1 MRQHAQLFKWLEV
14 VETMRTYIAH
24 NMGNSEELRAKLKSI
39 KGELAAAWKMTDEGV
54 RLLRKVEEGKKTVK
68 AETRW
73 LAEKRKMMEASKK
86 KAKEETKRL
95 R

>member
-24 NMGNSEELRAKLKSI
+24 NMGNSEELCAKLKSI
-39 KGELAAAWKMTDEGV
+39 EGELVAAWKMTNEGV
-54 RLLRKVEEGKKTVK
+54 RLLRKAEEGKKAVE
-68 AETRW
+68 AEARW

-86 KAKEETKRL
+86 KAEEEVERL

>member
-1 MRQHAQLFKWLEV
+1 
-14 VETMRTYIAH
+14 MRTYIAH

-39 KGELAAAWKMTDEGV
+39 EGKFVAAWKMTDEGV
-54 RLLRKVEEGKKTVK
+54 RLLRKVEEGKKAVE
-68 AETRW
+68 AEARW

-86 KAKEETKRL
+86 KAEEEAKWL